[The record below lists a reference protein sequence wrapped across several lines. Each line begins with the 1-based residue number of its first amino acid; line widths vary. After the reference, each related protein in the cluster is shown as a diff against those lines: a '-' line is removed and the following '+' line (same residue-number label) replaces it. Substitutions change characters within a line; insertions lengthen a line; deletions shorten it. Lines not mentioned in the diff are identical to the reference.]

1 MSILIQNGILVLPTV
16 PIQADLRVAGGRI
29 AELGPGLAPGA
40 SRVIDAQERL
50 VFPGF
55 IDTHTHFEM
64 NKGFPNETADDWYTG
79 TRAALAGGT
88 TTVLDFAE
96 PERGATLAS
105 ALETWHGRADGAAC
119 CNYGFHMTVK
129 DWSPSIRSELREMT
143 AAGVTSYKVYLA
155 YDNLRLSDAAAY
167 EVVKAVGAEGGV
179 VGCHCENGDL
189 VTEGIRAQQAAGNLS
204 PAAHPLSRP
213 PAVEAEA
220 VGRWLTIAELAGCPV
235 NIVHL
240 STLRGLEAVRAA
252 RTRGQR
258 LYVETCPQYLL
269 LDERSYRLPGF
280 ESAKFVLSPPLR
292 AQENCAALW
301 DALEAGEIDT
311 IGTDHCSFRF
321 HGAKELGREDFS
333 KIPNGIPGV
342 EHRPSLM
349 YTYGVAAGRITAVD
363 MARLL
368 AENPARLFGM
378 YPQKG
383 VLAVGSDAD
392 LVIFDPND
400 TGRIT
405 AETQYQNVDYTPY
418 EGMELRGRV
427 DTVLLGGEVAV
438 EGGRVLLERRG
449 RYVSRGPSGFWR

>member
-1 MSILIQNGILVLPTV
+1 MSILIQNGILVLPTG

-213 PAVEAEA
+213 PAGEAEA

-418 EGMELRGRV
+418 EGMALRGRV

>member
-1 MSILIQNGILVLPTV
+1 MSILIQNGILVLPTG

-368 AENPARLFGM
+368 AENPARLFGI

-418 EGMELRGRV
+418 EGMALRGRV

-438 EGGRVLLERRG
+438 EDGRVLLERRG

>member
-1 MSILIQNGILVLPTV
+1 MSILIQNGILVLPTG

-383 VLAVGSDAD
+383 VLAVGSDAE

>member
-1 MSILIQNGILVLPTV
+1 MSILIQNGILVLPTG

-383 VLAVGSDAD
+383 VLAVGRDAD

>member
-1 MSILIQNGILVLPTV
+1 MSILIQNGILVLPTG

-155 YDNLRLSDAAAY
+155 YDNLRLSDAAAD

>member
-1 MSILIQNGILVLPTV
+1 MSILIQNGILVLPTG

-301 DALEAGEIDT
+301 DALEAGEIAT

-418 EGMELRGRV
+418 EGMALRGRV

-438 EGGRVLLERRG
+438 EGGRALLERRG

>member
-1 MSILIQNGILVLPTV
+1 MSILIQNGILVLPTG

-418 EGMELRGRV
+418 EGMAFRGRV

>member
-1 MSILIQNGILVLPTV
+1 MSILIQNGILVLPTGL
-16 PIQADLRVAGGRI
+16 IQADLRVAGGRI

-40 SRVIDAQERL
+40 SRVIDARERL

-119 CNYGFHMTVK
+119 CNYGFHMTIK

-349 YTYGVAAGRITAVD
+349 YTDGVAAGRSTAVD

-418 EGMELRGRV
+418 EGMALRGRV

>member
-1 MSILIQNGILVLPTV
+1 MSILIQNGILVLPTG

-96 PERGATLAS
+96 PECGATLAS

-119 CNYGFHMTVK
+119 CNYGFHMTIK
-129 DWSPSIRSELREMT
+129 DWSLSIRSELREMT

-400 TGRIT
+400 TSCIT

-418 EGMELRGRV
+418 EGMALRGRV

>member
-1 MSILIQNGILVLPTV
+1 MSILIQNGILVLPTG

-96 PERGATLAS
+96 PERGSTLAS

-418 EGMELRGRV
+418 EGMALRGRV

>member
-1 MSILIQNGILVLPTV
+1 MSILIQNGILVLPTG

-64 NKGFPNETADDWYTG
+64 NKGFPNGTADDWYTG

-418 EGMELRGRV
+418 EGMALRGRV

-438 EGGRVLLERRG
+438 EGGRALLERRG

>member
-1 MSILIQNGILVLPTV
+1 MSILIQNGILVLPTG

-143 AAGVTSYKVYLA
+143 AAGVTSYKVYMA

-179 VGCHCENGDL
+179 VSCHCENGDL

>member
-1 MSILIQNGILVLPTV
+1 MSILIQNGILVLPTGL
-16 PIQADLRVAGGRI
+16 IQADLRVAGGRI

-40 SRVIDAQERL
+40 SRVIDARERL

-119 CNYGFHMTVK
+119 CNYGFHMTIK

-349 YTYGVAAGRITAVD
+349 YTDGVAAGRITAVD

-418 EGMELRGRV
+418 EGMALRGRV

>member
-1 MSILIQNGILVLPTV
+1 MSILIQNGILVLPTG

-235 NIVHL
+235 NSVHL

-418 EGMELRGRV
+418 EGMALRGRV